1 VGKIILAST
10 SSCCVEGSDLFR
22 CCCTYLV
29 IFVELL
35 TWDWCRGVSFYECQ
49 LPLVLYILLYM
60 YALWI
65 CCTYICTFYVS
76 IIDCLQ
82 CMSCFWVFQCCSFYS
97 FVLLP
102 LFRFDCQ
109 HNMTESKNPVMQDT
123 IHSWNV
129 DNTWYCK
136 LVMNSVPSVL
146 WHCWLGGKK
155 GIWLV
160 KTESW
165 GTGVVVCLER
175 GANDLHMVQLMP
187 LPPHHLLLQ

>member
-1 VGKIILAST
+1 VSAAT
-10 SSCCVEGSDLFR
+10 SVSFHLSCIY
-22 CCCTYLV
+22 CCICMHYESAV
-29 IFVELL
+29 HIFVH
-35 TWDWCRGVSFYECQ
+35 
-49 LPLVLYILLYM
+49 
-60 YALWI
+60 
-65 CCTYICTFYVS
+65 YVS
-76 IIDCLQ
+76 IIDSSQ
-82 CMSCFWVFQCCSFYS
+82 CTSCFWVFQCCIFYT

-109 HNMTESKNPVMQDT
+109 MTESKNPVMQNT

-129 DNTWYCK
+129 DNTWYCN

-146 WHCWLGGKK
+146 WHCWFGGKK

-175 GANDLHMVQLMP
+175 DANDLHMVQLMP